1 MAISS
6 ILGTWLDHYPE
17 DFFQPPDFIS
27 LQMLRAYIGVHMPGS
42 ELQRRDRLL
51 YSSRRNHEPNE
62 PESLAMAPAPEQDP
76 DVPQELAPAISVVP
90 TAASQPRLPAAT
102 THPGAQQLE
111 ELVTLPAESPRVQV
125 VVPALIH
132 CQELEETP
140 APLVDPTQTL
150 SSLQPQLA
158 GSRKGWSNHLLQLS
172 NQPRLPRSGACWLQP
187 QRMP

>member
-1 MAISS
+1 MGSLTQMTTSAGEVSFIWKGHGMAIMVMTVS
-6 ILGTWLDHYPE
+6 ILE
-17 DFFQPPDFIS
+17 
-27 LQMLRAYIGVHMPGS
+27 
-42 ELQRRDRLL
+42 
-51 YSSRRNHEPNE
+51 
-62 PESLAMAPAPEQDP
+62 AMAPAPEQDP

-90 TAASQPRLPAAT
+90 TAASQPRLPEAT
-102 THPGAQQLE
+102 THSGDQKLE
-111 ELVTLPAESPRVQV
+111 EVVTLPAASPPVQV

-172 NQPRLPRSGACWLQP
+172 NQPRLPSSGACWLQP

>member
-1 MAISS
+1 MGSLTQMTTSVREVSFIWKGHGMAIMVMTVS
-6 ILGTWLDHYPE
+6 ILE
-17 DFFQPPDFIS
+17 
-27 LQMLRAYIGVHMPGS
+27 
-42 ELQRRDRLL
+42 
-51 YSSRRNHEPNE
+51 
-62 PESLAMAPAPEQDP
+62 AMAPAPEQDP

-102 THPGAQQLE
+102 THPGAQQL

-172 NQPRLPRSGACWLQP
+172 NQPRLPSSGACWLQP